1 MCLLLKNIILIMT
14 IQQLTF
20 KEKVV
25 ECKGSHHSG
34 HSGSHS
40 SHSGHSESHS
50 SHSSHSESHSS
61 SGYTYY
67 QSGKSKV
74 YVNPTHYGNSYS
86 GSSNT
91 TSSSQTII

>member
-1 MCLLLKNIILIMT
+1 MIIIMT

-20 KEKVV
+20 IEKVV

-34 HSGSHS
+34 HSG
-40 SHSGHSESHS
+40 SHS